1 MKHFLV
7 CSSVTAGKCPELYN
21 HHNKGTEQCYHLPD
35 SSPNSLML
43 LLLST
48 CPSLVSD
55 NYWSVFSPYSFAC
68 SRISYKWDDVAFW
81 VWLLPCIIV
90 LLRFIHVIAWSM
102 VCSFLLLS
110 IYHSFK
116 IHSLPEG
123 YLGCFLFGAI
133 MNKAAGNIR
142 VQVFVW
148 TWVFTSRS
156 RIAGS

>member
-55 NYWSVFSPYSFAC
+55 NYWSVFSPYSLPVPEYP
-68 SRISYKWDDVAFW
+68 ISGMMWPFESGFFH
-81 VWLLPCIIV
+81 V
-90 LLRFIHVIAWSM
+90 L
-102 VCSFLLLS
+102 
-110 IYHSFK
+110 
-116 IHSLPEG
+116 
-123 YLGCFLFGAI
+123 
-133 MNKAAGNIR
+133 
-142 VQVFVW
+142 
-148 TWVFTSRS
+148 
-156 RIAGS
+156 